1 MVESR
6 HVPSL
11 PPLRLAGSY
20 LAAGVVWIVVS
31 DWFVTQVAE
40 TSAVAARMQTLKGW
54 LFVFFSAAFIF
65 ALARVRESQLDISR
79 RRLQRATNELQVLH
93 RVFRHNIR
101 NDLNVIKGYVDLV
114 RREVSEDR
122 FDDRLALVSTKAQEV
137 IDVSEKL
144 RVIDD
149 ATIGP
154 IEAHRVDLVALIER
168 ECAYLRSKYPGATI
182 ETDLPE
188 TAVVPGDE
196 SLYYVFRE
204 IIENALEHHDEPPDG
219 RTVAIS
225 LRRDR
230 DRFTVT
236 CSDDGPGIPRRELTA
251 LERGE
256 DALVHVSGIGLWLVT
271 WLCELFDAEVA
282 FETDPASGT
291 TVTMRFRP
299 VHPLDRVTANGTAP
313 VGRQEAPA

>member
-1 MVESR
+1 MVETR

-20 LAAGVVWIVVS
+20 LAAGVGWIVVS
-31 DWFVTQVAE
+31 DWVVTQVAE
-40 TSAVAARMQTLKGW
+40 TSAAAARMQTLKGW

-122 FDDRLALVSTKAQEV
+122 FEDRLALVSTKAQEV

-144 RVIDD
+144 RAIDD
-149 ATIGP
+149 ATIEP
-154 IEAHRVDLVALIER
+154 IENHRVDLVALIER
-168 ECAYLRSKYPGATI
+168 ECEYLRSKYPEATI

-188 TAVVPGDE
+188 EAVIPGDE

-204 IIENALEHHDEPPDG
+204 VIENAIEHHDEPPDR
-219 RTVAIS
+219 RTVAVS

-230 DRFTVT
+230 DRVTVT
-236 CSDDGPGIPRRELTA
+236 CADDGPGIPQRELTA

-282 FETDPASGT
+282 FETDPGSGT

-299 VHPLDRVTANGTAP
+299 VHPLGRVMANGVAP
-313 VGRQEAPA
+313 AGRQEATA